1 MWIRRG
7 TPWEIRN
14 RAGSTAR
21 PTRTA
26 GACAGTLWRGPIAHT
41 TLRQLFRDVAWGP
54 LDYLVVDLL
63 PGIGD
68 ASFSLTQLALLAGV
82 VLVTTPQRAS
92 VPVVAKALA
101 MIKKS
106 EVQIFGILRT

>member
-1 MWIRRG
+1 MWISRM
-7 TPWEIRN
+7 
-14 RAGSTAR
+14 
-21 PTRTA
+21 
-26 GACAGTLWRGPIAHT
+26 
-41 TLRQLFRDVAWGP
+41 
-54 LDYLVVDLL
+54 VDLL

-68 ASFSLTQLALLAGV
+68 ASFSLTQLAPLAGV

-106 EVQIFGILRT
+106 EVQILGILRT